1 MEWNLVYKIS
11 LSGVTSTTLIAEVWC
26 NCVKKDPV
34 YWEGGRGRKKKKGEG
49 DREPGSVIDDLPDF
63 FEVDEFLGK
72 PLRATSPE
80 AYLY

>member
-1 MEWNLVYKIS
+1 MT
-11 LSGVTSTTLIAEVWC
+11 LSTEREAE
-26 NCVKKDPV
+26 K
-34 YWEGGRGRKKKKGEG
+34 EKKKGEG

>member
-1 MEWNLVYKIS
+1 MSKRT
-11 LSGVTSTTLIAEVWC
+11 LSTEREAE
-26 NCVKKDPV
+26 
-34 YWEGGRGRKKKKGEG
+34 EEKKKGEG